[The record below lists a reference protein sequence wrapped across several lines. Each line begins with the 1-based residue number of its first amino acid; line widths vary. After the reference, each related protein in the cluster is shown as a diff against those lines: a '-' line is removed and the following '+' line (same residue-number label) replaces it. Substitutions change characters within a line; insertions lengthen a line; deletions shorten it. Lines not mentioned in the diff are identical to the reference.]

1 MTYSGKITAKFYD
14 AISKQ
19 NWNEFVTTVWESTC
33 IIILSSILNS
43 ISIWIID
50 YLSLCFR
57 RSSINE
63 IHKLYFN
70 DKILYQSNEV
80 MNIDQRICQDISDWC
95 NLLSSL
101 YSKLITC
108 PIIIV
113 YYTYLNC
120 INTSFYLPL
129 MIIIYFII
137 TWTISRILMSPLINF
152 SAIKENNEGD
162 FRHFHSSVRNNRES
176 IAIFDGYLFERNRAE
191 IKFNN
196 LVNIILSFLKWDLIL
211 QIFTGVF
218 SYFGSIL
225 NYTIIGLYAFYINGI
240 SSSNISYY
248 SFLSLQLIYGF
259 TLITSLSKD
268 ISEFIGINNR
278 IYELLT
284 YLTRD
289 EFIENNINNNYQF
302 SLTCIEFKNVTMFFN
317 ENKIINNLSFEI
329 NTNDF
334 VLLVGNPGCGKS
346 TIFKILKG
354 ILIPT
359 YGTVITNVEDIY
371 YLPQK
376 TYVPEDCTLEE
387 MIAYPHLHI
396 DKQKIDN
403 LKLIFNLYSITST
416 ENLSDGEKQ
425 IISFC
430 RLLYNKPKYVVLDE
444 FTSSVN
450 EEIEDK
456 MYSILKNE
464 NIKYLSIGHKSS
476 LNKYHTRIININS

>member
-1 MTYSGKITAKFYD
+1 
-14 AISKQ
+14 
-19 NWNEFVTTVWESTC
+19 
-33 IIILSSILNS
+33 
-43 ISIWIID
+43 
-50 YLSLCFR
+50 
-57 RSSINE
+57 
-63 IHKLYFN
+63 
-70 DKILYQSNEV
+70 

-240 SSSNISYY
+240 SRSNI
-248 SFLSLQLIYGF
+248 
-259 TLITSLSKD
+259 
-268 ISEFIGINNR
+268 
-278 IYELLT
+278 
-284 YLTRD
+284 
-289 EFIENNINNNYQF
+289 
-302 SLTCIEFKNVTMFFN
+302 
-317 ENKIINNLSFEI
+317 
-329 NTNDF
+329 
-334 VLLVGNPGCGKS
+334 
-346 TIFKILKG
+346 
-354 ILIPT
+354 
-359 YGTVITNVEDIY
+359 
-371 YLPQK
+371 
-376 TYVPEDCTLEE
+376 
-387 MIAYPHLHI
+387 
-396 DKQKIDN
+396 
-403 LKLIFNLYSITST
+403 
-416 ENLSDGEKQ
+416 
-425 IISFC
+425 
-430 RLLYNKPKYVVLDE
+430 
-444 FTSSVN
+444 
-450 EEIEDK
+450 
-456 MYSILKNE
+456 
-464 NIKYLSIGHKSS
+464 
-476 LNKYHTRIININS
+476 